1 MFSASPLV
9 PDQLVDCIA
18 TGREPTAA
26 DLDSV
31 AARMWR
37 EGARDRSAFSWGEL
51 SPTAADRIVAMRA
64 AVLALE
70 GSGLR

>member
-1 MFSASPLV
+1 MSSATSLV
-9 PDQLVDCIA
+9 PHQIVDCMS
-18 TGREPTAA
+18 TGRSPTAA
-26 DLDSV
+26 DLDNV

-51 SPTAADRIVAMRA
+51 SPTTADRIVAMRA